1 MVTCC
6 VTPSFLKTHQPNLCA
21 LPPPPLPFHPPPPD
35 PQLVFFFTQGV
46 EASALSVGCPFD
58 HAVAP
63 AEALALTTQLVATCS
78 GLQARHMALGALS
91 INRLLLVTHASPT
104 PAFPP
109 ILFLT
114 GLDKVRP

>member
-1 MVTCC
+1 MDPGSGPGVRRRPAATLGNASDRAEIGLG
-6 VTPSFLKTHQPNLCA
+6 VA
-21 LPPPPLPFHPPPPD
+21 LVGSLEREATAISEPFR
-35 PQLVFFFTQGV
+35 
-46 EASALSVGCPFD
+46 SR
-58 HAVAP
+58 
-63 AEALALTTQLVATCS
+63 LVATCS

-91 INRLLLVTHASPT
+91 VNRLLLVTHASPT